1 MLFIT
6 YGCMVL
12 AVMLLMIIIGVSM
25 KVLLR

>member
-25 KVLLR
+25 RVLLR